1 MAYREDTSN
10 NAHDPPL
17 GGLCPGSVSA
27 TRLWRNLCLWC
38 SIFDAPQREP
48 VFPASTVEDAG
59 GTERHPLGSWLSG
72 KLHISFLAPKRIS
85 FNSGPLSRCHRH
97 KTAINNEKSHSRNCA
112 WEKKALDY
120 QAFASWLVLTE
131 TGLLSPTTNF
141 C

>member
-1 MAYREDTSN
+1 MHDT
-10 NAHDPPL
+10 PL

-27 TRLWRNLCLWC
+27 TWLWRNLCLWC
-38 SIFDAPQREP
+38 SIFDAPQREL
-48 VFPASTVEDAG
+48 VLPASTVEDAG

-97 KTAINNEKSHSRNCA
+97 KTAINNEKSHRSELCLGEESPQLSA
-112 WEKKALDY
+112 ICKL
-120 QAFASWLVLTE
+120 ASPYRDGSSL
-131 TGLLSPTTNF
+131 PTTNF